1 MARSR
6 IDFGIDLGT
15 TNSAIASFS
24 EGKLTLYNTD
34 TAKQTLPSCV
44 YFNKKG
50 QIFVGDKA
58 LNGYKEESSH
68 VLKNYK
74 VYSSKKENKKE
85 GNSYIEFK
93 RTMGTDETYA
103 CPNLNRS
110 FSSEELSAEV
120 LKALKSFVKEE
131 EILASVITVPA
142 KFRQVQ
148 IDATLRAAKIAGFE
162 YCELLQEQI
171 AASLAYGIDPNQLT
185 GHWLVFDFGG
195 GTFDVALMTA
205 ENGEIKVVD
214 TEGDNHLG
222 GKDIDLKIVDE
233 IFIPYL
239 QKHYTLDIKLKDL
252 LFARLLRERLKVIA
266 EEAKIELSSH
276 NKVNVVTDEPIC
288 GDDVN
293 EEMELDLTIDI
304 ADFEKVATPVFMR
317 TINITKKLLQRNGIE
332 SSQLSKII
340 LVGGPTYSPLLRS
353 LLQQNFSSQ
362 IDASVDPMTAVAKGA
377 AIYASTRPMP
387 ENLQRRDTTKL
398 QLDIIYPGAI
408 NETITSIEIKPGSGQ
423 KAENLQLEVSKKN
436 KTWSSGRINLSEN
449 GLKLDIPLD
458 EGQSNI
464 FVLEAFDG
472 AGNRVFVQPDSFTVV
487 HGLRLAH
494 ATLPYDYGI
503 ASVKVIDGGR
513 RKEVLTAF
521 EGTRKNVPLPARGKG
536 IFRTQTDLEPGKSD
550 ETVKIVIYEG
560 ENNTRPLYNEFA
572 GELTITGLD
581 IEEYLPAGSEMEI
594 SLYINESR
602 KAELSVFFP
611 SIDVTLD
618 KTIEI
623 TTKAIN
629 ATELSNFIKY
639 TEDTFNNYSEFLA
652 EEDKEAISAEINEIK
667 QLFEKG
673 NVSRDSN
680 EQVKE
685 RLREVMKLLDKKEP
699 LIELPRYTKLL
710 NETLEAAKELN
721 IKHGDKESADLLKE
735 IETLAS
741 QAIESQNFHN
751 IEGVYRQARKFIFDY
766 FQYYDPYFWVGM
778 LQQFSEDFNTIQWT
792 NPTRAK
798 QLISNTMSLLRNPD
812 AFEDIRKGV
821 NDIAALIVDPYYTRN
836 INVRSDI
843 PVV

>member
-1 MARSR
+1 MTRSR

-24 EGKLTLYNTD
+24 DGELTLYNTD
-34 TAKQTLPSCV
+34 TGKQTLPSCV

-58 LNGYKEESSH
+58 LNGYKEESSQ

-93 RTMGTDETYA
+93 RTMGTDEMYV

-120 LKALKSFVKEE
+120 LKALKSFVKGQ
-131 EILASVITVPA
+131 EILAAIITVPA

-148 IDATLRAAKIAGFE
+148 IDATLRAAKLAGFE

-171 AASLAYGIDPNQLT
+171 AASLAYGIDPSQLT

-239 QKHYTLDIKLKDL
+239 QKNYTLDTKLKDL

-266 EEAKIELSSH
+266 EEAKIQLSTH
-276 NKVNVVTDEPIC
+276 NKVHVVTDEPIC

-293 EEMELDLTIDI
+293 EEMELDLTIEL
-304 ADFEKVATPVFMR
+304 ADFEKVATPTLMR

-332 SSQLSKII
+332 PSQLSKVI
-340 LVGGPTYSPLLRS
+340 LVGGPTYSPLLRN
-353 LLQQNFSSQ
+353 LLQQHLSAP
-362 IDASVDPMTAVAKGA
+362 IDASIDPMTAVAKGA

-387 ENLQRRDTTKL
+387 ENLQNRDTTKL
-398 QLDIIYPGAI
+398 QLDIIYPGTI
-408 NETITSIEIKPGSGQ
+408 NEAKAPIEIRPYADQ
-423 KAENLQLEVSKKN
+423 KVENLQLEISKKN
-436 KTWSSGRINLSEN
+436 KTWSSGRINLNRE
-449 GLKLDIPLD
+449 GLKLDIPLE
-458 EGQSNI
+458 EGQPNI

-472 AGNRVFVQPDSFTVV
+472 NANRVFVQPDSFTVV
-487 HGLRLAH
+487 HGLKLAQ

-503 ASVKVIDGGR
+503 ASVKLIEGR
-513 RKEVLTAF
+513 KRKEVLAAF
-521 EGTRKNVPLPARGKG
+521 EGTRKNVPLPAKGKG

-550 ETVKIVIYEG
+550 EAIKIVIYEG
-560 ENNTRPLYNEFA
+560 ENNTRPIYNEFA
-572 GELTITGLD
+572 GEFTITGLD

-611 SIDVTLD
+611 SIDATLE

-629 ATELSNFIKY
+629 PNELSNFIEY
-639 TEDTFNNYSEFLA
+639 TENTFNNYSEFLP
-652 EEDKEAISAEINEIK
+652 EEDKESIAAEINEIK
-667 QLFEKG
+667 KLFEKG

-685 RLREVMKLLDKKEP
+685 RLREVMKLLDQKEP
-699 LIELPRYTKLL
+699 LVELPRYTKLL
-710 NETLEAAKELN
+710 KEALETAKELN
-721 IKHGDKESADLLKE
+721 IKHGDKESAEVLKE
-735 IETLAS
+735 IETLAA
-741 QAIESQNFHN
+741 QAVESQNFHN
-751 IEGVYRQARKFIFDY
+751 VEGVYQQARKFIFDY
-766 FQYYDPYFWVGM
+766 FQYYDPYFWIGI
-778 LQQFSEDFNTIQWT
+778 LHQFSEDFNKIQWR
-792 NPTRAK
+792 NPERAK
-798 QLISNTMSLLRNPD
+798 QLISNTMNLLRNPD
-812 AFEDIRKGV
+812 AFEEIRKGV
-821 NDIAALIVDPYYTRN
+821 NDIAALIIDPYYTRN

-843 PVV
+843 PVF